1 MSMGNREKRMRC
13 FGKKAR
19 LKCIFRLFILFYVHE
34 YFACMYV
41 CVSCMCLMSRKV
53 RRKLHSLRLELQM
66 IVSCCVDAVIQTQ
79 IHSKS
84 HKCS

>member
-34 YFACMYV
+34 YFACMHAWCPTRSEKCTQAPETGV
-41 CVSCMCLMSRKV
+41 TDGFDLLCGCWE
-53 RRKLHSLRLELQM
+53 LEHGSFARASALN
-66 IVSCCVDAVIQTQ
+66 C
-79 IHSKS
+79 
-84 HKCS
+84 